1 MHQEELSEY
10 HVSVLGGMH
19 TAHYFAVSSLQRGS
33 ICTVSDQEACAKEH
47 TRACQCS
54 YLMLSVGNVHVTV
67 RNYEYGV
74 RGVVF
79 RHVQRAEACFFKLGE
94 PAAVALHLCCLSKA
108 AGVRRSQHS
117 IGMECSFLVQGPVSR
132 GAQRSFETTDTLH
145 LFYSHHLSSFI
156 FCSLAAYT
164 QSLKLML
171 VCPLHFCIR
180 IKRTLREKIL
190 ND

>member
-1 MHQEELSEY
+1 MY
-10 HVSVLGGMH
+10 HGGAFRVPVLGEYTLHMN
-19 TAHYFAVSSLQRGS
+19 FWFFSLQRVW
-33 ICTVSDQEACAKEH
+33 ICTVSDQELCAKEH
-47 TRACQCS
+47 TWACQCT

-79 RHVQRAEACFFKLGE
+79 RHVQRAEACFFKLEE
-94 PAAVALHLCCLSKA
+94 PAAIALHLCCLSKA

-145 LFYSHHLSSFI
+145 LFYSLHLSSFI

-171 VCPLHFCIR
+171 VCPLHRCIR
-180 IKRTLREKIL
+180 IKRTLRAK
-190 ND
+190 NVNG